1 MVAVWAYELMRDSSR
16 VLLDAE
22 MNSPVVEEIRAVITR
37 SPVPAEISDLH
48 VWRVGKE
55 KYACIV
61 GVMTPSDASPE
72 YFRHQISRHE
82 ELVHITVEVNRPV

>member
-1 MVAVWAYELMRDSSR
+1 LMRDSSR

-22 MNSPVVEEIRAVITR
+22 MNRPVVEEIREVITK
-37 SPVPAEISDLH
+37 SPIQAEISDLH

-61 GVMTPSDASPE
+61 GLITKSDASPD
-72 YFRHQISRHE
+72 YFRRQIGMHE
-82 ELVHITVEVNRPV
+82 ELIHITVEVNRPV